1 MTRTES
7 IQAQKSTGQILIF
20 LLFLDLPGT
29 EVMQETEK
37 QTAKEERSSCSER
50 YRSEERGATNALLG
64 FTQAFVRLFS
74 WWVCAPTHNCCAV
87 GTKLWQ
93 CSSEIVFPLSW
104 APCRLLRAMT
114 LWSWA
119 RWCYIYPVFSA
130 SQACQQLRSLE
141 QALPSSSA
149 AELSVAMELCCSV
162 AHLSIGKGS
171 VFSCSLSNI
180 FCGYKQSA

>member
-1 MTRTES
+1 MGGKISVQSYLPAESKDLDASSLEGCALLEDLRNVAYMTRTES

-50 YRSEERGATNALLG
+50 YQSEERGATNALLG

-93 CSSEIVFPLSW
+93 CRSEIVFPLSW

-114 LWSWA
+114 LWS
-119 RWCYIYPVFSA
+119 
-130 SQACQQLRSLE
+130 
-141 QALPSSSA
+141 
-149 AELSVAMELCCSV
+149 
-162 AHLSIGKGS
+162 
-171 VFSCSLSNI
+171 
-180 FCGYKQSA
+180 